1 MAELERKQKGCKTKN
16 RVWFATILA
25 LLGIVAG
32 GSYVYAK
39 YFSESAR
46 WGIAIA
52 SGVYFTANYAAD
64 VTNTNADVEDNGD
77 VGTDTDTGI
86 NNKDYFESVVNS
98 SYAGSNYEFVFEVRN
113 YENNL
118 LFNESG
124 VVIPYTVTFWL
135 GEAPTNATYTVK
147 WQQNEQECKNEITAE
162 NKITISNQSIGGGSA
177 YANEYKIGITVENTE
192 VKHASVPIYVEV
204 KTEDGAM
211 INKTLGGKM
220 ILTNVELPKSYIES
234 QGFVTPEEYT
244 DDAEKFARLQ
254 KMAIF
259 TYEVRTVG
267 EVETD
272 DVTEKLRLVW
282 DPNLLE
288 IDLFDEI
295 YLEWQKTEAASNNG
309 TIPSG
314 PYQYTID
321 GKTYYY
327 ITFEV
332 MPYSSQT
339 INFLRGEQ
347 FATIEA
353 IAEDDS
359 GSAAMK
365 ALEAAVWAE
374 KYTE

>member
-177 YANEYKIGITVENTE
+177 YANEYKIGITVEDTE

>member
-25 LLGIVAG
+25 LLGIVTG

-64 VTNTNADVEDNGD
+64 VTDTNADVEDNGD

-86 NNKDYFESVVNS
+86 NNKDYFESIVNS

-124 VVIPYTVTFWL
+124 VVIPYMVTFWL
-135 GEAPTNATYTVK
+135 GETPTNATYTVK
-147 WQQNEQECKNEITAE
+147 WQQNGQEYENEITAE

-177 YANEYKIGITVENTE
+177 YANEYKIGITVEDTE

-204 KTEDGAM
+204 QTEDGAM

-288 IDLFDEI
+288 IDLFDDI
-295 YLEWQKTEAASNNG
+295 YLEWQKSEAASDNG
-309 TIPSG
+309 TIP
-314 PYQYTID
+314 QYTID

-327 ITFEV
+327 ITFDV
-332 MPYSSQT
+332 MPYSAQT
-339 INFLRGEQ
+339 INFLRGQ
-347 FATIEA
+347 HYATGVTDMA
-353 IAEDDS
+353 S
-359 GSAAMK
+359 
-365 ALEAAVWAE
+365 LEAAVWAE

>member
-64 VTNTNADVEDNGD
+64 VTDTNADVEDNGD

-147 WQQNEQECKNEITAE
+147 WQQNEQEYKNEITAE

-177 YANEYKIGITVENTE
+177 YANEYKIGITVEDTE

-204 KTEDGAM
+204 QTEDGAM

>member
-353 IAEDDS
+353 IAKDDS